1 MTNKAS
7 GNKHHGL
14 VDMNMTR
21 PKSKQRTRRRKEIDR
36 ELRSDRFEKL
46 DAVYAEALAKIS

>member
-1 MTNKAS
+1 MTSKAS

-14 VDMNMTR
+14 ADVAMTR
-21 PKSKQRTRRRKEIDR
+21 PKSKLRLRKRKEIAR
-36 ELRSDRFEKL
+36 GLRSERFEKL